1 MPLVTKFWVW
11 NIIEKELARDMFGDE
26 NIIKMQ
32 MIFLRVNGI
41 QARARLVTFANQS
54 FERQKDN

>member
-54 FERQKDN
+54 FKRQKDN